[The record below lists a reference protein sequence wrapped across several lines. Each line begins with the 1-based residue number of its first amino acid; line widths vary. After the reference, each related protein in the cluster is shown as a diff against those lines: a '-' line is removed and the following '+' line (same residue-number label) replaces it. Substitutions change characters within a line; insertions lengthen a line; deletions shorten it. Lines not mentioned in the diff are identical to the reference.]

1 MTVYMDT
8 SVILR
13 RLLGEPDSL
22 QPWGGWERIFTS
34 VLTHVEY
41 FRVIDRLRLESKID
55 DVTRAALQESFSI
68 FWQTSYRVPLAD
80 SILARAAL
88 PFPTI
93 VGSLD
98 ALHLTSALAVRS
110 GGVKD
115 LTVLTHDK
123 QLGRA
128 AVAVELPV
136 LGVTITEV

>member
-13 RLLGEPDSL
+13 RLLGEPGSL
-22 QPWGGWERIFTS
+22 QSWGGWDRVFTS
-34 VLTHVEY
+34 TLTRVEY

-55 DVTRAALQESFSI
+55 DVQRVALQESFGI
-68 FWQTSYRVPLAD
+68 FWQTSFRVPLAD
-80 SILARAAL
+80 AILVRAAQ

-98 ALHLTSALAVRS
+98 ALHLTSALLVRA
-110 GGVKD
+110 GGVD
-115 LTVLTHDK
+115 DMTVLTHDK

-128 AVAVELPV
+128 AAAVEFAV
-136 LGVTITEV
+136 QGIEID